1 MGARVYIPKVG
12 RFIQVDPVDGGAA
25 NAYDYALQDPLDN
38 LDLDGRGV
46 VGVVKAGL
54 KSVISIGKDGWR
66 FAGSKL
72 LGYGSAV
79 YCGFRAA
86 DTSSR
91 TNVGIKTIHRFKG
104 FYYFLVDAYDCYV
117 PRPIQVN
124 KQ

>member
-46 VGVVKAGL
+46 V
-54 KSVISIGKDGWR
+54 
-66 FAGSKL
+66 
-72 LGYGSAV
+72 

-91 TNVGIKTIHRFKG
+91 RNAGIKTIHRFKG
-104 FYYFLVDAYDCYV
+104 FYYFLVDVYDCYV